1 MTTATRGLAA
11 VRRRPAA
18 ACRHS
23 SGLGSRVTGG
33 WLRFLVISIFV
44 LPRRKEGMPLC
55 VVCRP
60 LKFGR
65 GPEWAVGG
73 SALPWSER
81 KLLPV
86 TGCCLMTTKLESFVS
101 FLCKRQAEVWSCS
114 PWWWM
119 PQLIFSAPCSGASP
133 ECWCWRRVGS
143 CRGRARSQCLGVHC
157 MVKPSWWK
165 GSEWRITSGLFKQQ
179 IHLYLAKINPE
190 SVMAFYQNGRSKTSG
205 SLLNWG
211 KEPDLIALIQKGID
225 CVWLRSCL
233 WCCLRYPSLLL
244 FWDCAG

>member
-1 MTTATRGLAA
+1 MVIGPNDNCYKRPRRCEEKARSSLPAILRLGLTGHWWLAA
-11 VRRRPAA
+11 V
-18 ACRHS
+18 
-23 SGLGSRVTGG
+23 LGD
-33 WLRFLVISIFV
+33 FLAISIFV

-119 PQLIFSAPCSGASP
+119 PQSIFSAPCSGASP

-157 MVKPSWWK
+157 MVKPS
-165 GSEWRITSGLFKQQ
+165 
-179 IHLYLAKINPE
+179 
-190 SVMAFYQNGRSKTSG
+190 
-205 SLLNWG
+205 
-211 KEPDLIALIQKGID
+211 
-225 CVWLRSCL
+225 
-233 WCCLRYPSLLL
+233 
-244 FWDCAG
+244 